1 MEEEKQI
8 LPNIKTK
15 LSYPYS
21 DEYEYTSKL
30 KIINLDQT
38 REECLLSGKG
48 FVIKKQ
54 QSSLKKNLKDPNS
67 IFSTRFGQTLTDMNA
82 HPDRYKCDC
91 GATMGRLN
99 DGITCKNCG
108 TKVKFVDDDF
118 EYFGWIVLRDY
129 YVIHPILYAML
140 DNLLGKERKDNKAS
154 YLENIIKPINTKDED
169 GHLIDISDKLAEQPF
184 YGIGI
189 MGLKE
194 RYQDVL
200 NYYYNKNPKK
210 EETYELLR
218 NMEDTF
224 FTHSIPVYTIHLR
237 PFKPDASKFEY
248 EDSNGLYNM
257 MAKLQEDINDDNLK
271 MARQSKPKDQL
282 LYDIQMKYM
291 KIYEHVLE
299 SISKKKGYFRT
310 VFGGRYNFASRSVIV
325 PDPSLRIDEVKLPYP
340 ALLELL
346 QLQIVNLLQ
355 RLHQYNYINAL
366 KEWTNAKN
374 NPSEHGLVYSIVKA
388 LVEKDNPN
396 RKTFLKAL
404 AEEEKDGSIVYS
416 DMEYNALK
424 ESKRREMVGHK
435 RGIPLLINR
444 NPTINYGSILQ
455 MFCVGIND
463 NYTMSMPLQVL
474 PLLAADFDGDT
485 LNILYIH
492 NKNYFEAANRVLNPR
507 NAMYISKND
516 GTFNN
521 LVNHKKDLIINL
533 NGILQLA
540 RKNYS
545 QDQLNRIRLAKTLE

>member
-1 MEEEKQI
+1 MANK
-8 LPNIKTK
+8 KTK
-15 LSYPYS
+15 RPVGAMNGSLI
-21 DEYEYTSKL
+21 SKPL
-30 KIINLDQT
+30 
-38 REECLLSGKG
+38 RRCFPVFLLPTLIAFCIG
-48 FVIKKQ
+48 FVWPFAQGIYLSFCK
-54 QSSLKKNLKDPNS
+54 LTITKD
-67 IFSTRFGQTLTDMNA
+67 A
-82 HPDRYKCDC
+82 
-91 GATMGRLN
+91 
-99 DGITCKNCG
+99 
-108 TKVKFVDDDF
+108 KFV
-118 EYFGWIVLRDY
+118 
-129 YVIHPILYAML
+129 
-140 DNLLGKERKDNKAS
+140 
-154 YLENIIKPINTKDED
+154 
-169 GHLIDISDKLAEQPF
+169 
-184 YGIGI
+184 
-189 MGLKE
+189 GL
-194 RYQDVL
+194 
-200 NYYYNKNPKK
+200 
-210 EETYELLR
+210 
-218 NMEDTF
+218 
-224 FTHSIPVYTIHLR
+224 S
-237 PFKPDASKFEY
+237 
-248 EDSNGLYNM
+248 
-257 MAKLQEDINDDNLK
+257 
-271 MARQSKPKDQL
+271 
-282 LYDIQMKYM
+282 
-291 KIYEHVLE
+291 
-299 SISKKKGYFRT
+299 
-310 VFGGRYNFASRSVIV
+310 
-325 PDPSLRIDEVKLPYP
+325 
-340 ALLELL
+340 
-346 QLQIVNLLQ
+346 
-355 RLHQYNYINAL
+355 NYINAL

-533 NGILQLA
+533 NGILQLS